1 MDELTVQAAESNIA
15 RRMTLRDALMP
26 LFRRRVLATVVFLGI
41 FAGLLIGELVTP
53 REYEAE
59 MKILVNHSRVDTIVT
74 PEADTQPTLAIPE
87 VSEED
92 LNSEVELLKSR
103 DLLQQVVL
111 ACGLESRQQGA
122 IFERLSLRI
131 HNTFGIAE
139 PTQDAR
145 IARSVEDLHDLLV
158 VDPLKKT
165 ALIRVMYAARD
176 PRQAAHVLQT
186 LATLYEEKH
195 AAVHHS
201 PGTFSF
207 FDQETDHYRTELAA
221 AEARLTSFDAKE
233 SVVAPAE
240 QEQLVLQ
247 QLSQFEADLH
257 ADESGA
263 YAARARAR
271 VIERQSATVPER
283 QTTQIRKLDNA
294 QLLANLESTLL
305 SLELKYREML
315 IKYAPAY
322 PPVKEVEEQIAD
334 TRRAISAAQQSPVE
348 ETTTDRVPAQDW
360 MTTELAKADADRAQF
375 EGQAVATKRVV
386 QRYQAAAE
394 QLDQK
399 GAAQNDLARD
409 VKTAEDNYLLYV
421 RKREEARISDALDSK
436 RIVNVSIA
444 EAATVPAIPD
454 SHLGWALVGGLF
466 AAGMTSL
473 GTVYAAD
480 RLDPSF
486 RNPDELRRYLDVRVL
501 ASIPEN
507 KARS

>member
-1 MDELTVQAAESNIA
+1 MDELAIRATEHDLAP
-15 RRMTLRDALMP
+15 RMTLRDALMP
-26 LFRRRVLATVVFLGI
+26 LFRRRVLAMIIFLGI
-41 FAGLLIGELVTP
+41 FAGVLIGELILP
-53 REYEAE
+53 SEYEAE
-59 MKILVNHSRVDTIVT
+59 MKVLVNHSRVDTIVT
-74 PEADTQPTLAIPE
+74 PEADAQPSVAIPE

-111 ACGLESRQQGA
+111 ACGLESQQHSA
-122 IFERLSLRI
+122 IFERFGQSIRQA
-131 HNTFGIAE
+131 FGIAE
-139 PTQDAR
+139 PTQDAQ
-145 IARSVEDLHDLLV
+145 IARSVEELHDRLV

-165 ALIRVMYAARD
+165 ALIQVAYAGRD

-207 FDQETDHYRTELAA
+207 FDQETDRYRRELAA

-257 ADESGA
+257 ADEASA

-271 VIERQSATVPER
+271 AIQNQSATVPER
-283 QTTQIRKLDNA
+283 QTTQMRKLDNA

-305 SLELKYREML
+305 SLELKDREML
-315 IKYAPAY
+315 IKYAPTY

-334 TRRAISAAQQSPVE
+334 TRRAISAARQSPVE

-375 EGQAVATKRVV
+375 EGQAAATERVV
-386 QRYQAAAE
+386 QRYQAAAQ
-394 QLDQK
+394 QLDEK
-399 GAAQNDLARD
+399 GAVQSDLARD

-444 EAATVPAIPD
+444 EAATVPAIPT

-486 RNPDELRRYLDVRVL
+486 RNPDELRRYLDVKVL
-501 ASIPEN
+501 ASIPERR
-507 KARS
+507 ARS

>member
-1 MDELTVQAAESNIA
+1 MNDLAIRANELDSPSRI
-15 RRMTLRDALMP
+15 TLRDALMP
-26 LFRRRVLATVVFLGI
+26 LFRRRMLATIIFLGI
-41 FAGLLIGELVTP
+41 FGGVVIGELLAP
-53 REYEAE
+53 HEYEAE

-74 PEADTQPTLAIPE
+74 PEADTQPIAAIPE

-92 LNSEVELLKSR
+92 LNSEVELLRSR
-103 DLLQQVVL
+103 DLLEQVVV
-111 ACGLESRQQGA
+111 ACGLASPRRSTT
-122 IFERLSLRI
+122 FERVRQRI
-131 HNTFGIAE
+131 EGALDIPE
-139 PTQDAR
+139 PAPDAR
-145 IARSVEDLHDLLV
+145 IAKSVEDLQDRLV
-158 VDPLKKT
+158 IDPLKKT
-165 ALIRVMYAARD
+165 ALIRVAYTARD
-176 PRQAAHVLQT
+176 PRRAARVLQT

-201 PGTFSF
+201 PGTFTF
-207 FDQETDHYRTELAA
+207 FDQETDHYRAELAA

-257 ADESGA
+257 ADEASA
-263 YAARARAR
+263 YAASARARA
-271 VIERQSATVPER
+271 IKSQAATVPER
-283 QTTQIRKLDNA
+283 QTTQLRQLDNA

-315 IKYAPAY
+315 IKYAPTY

-334 TRRAISAAQQSPVE
+334 ARRAISLAQQSPIE

-360 MTTELAKADADRAQF
+360 MTTELAKANADRAQF
-375 EGQAVATKRVV
+375 EGQADATARVV

-394 QLDQK
+394 QIDQK
-399 GAAQNDLARD
+399 GAVQQDLARD

-436 RIVNVSIA
+436 RIVNVSLA
-444 EAATVPAIPD
+444 EAATVPAIPT

-466 AAGMTSL
+466 AAGMT
-473 GTVYAAD
+473 GVGAAYAAD

-486 RNPDELRRYLDVRVL
+486 RNPDELRRYLDVKVL
-501 ASIPEN
+501 ASIPESGG
-507 KARS
+507 KS